1 MVKSKEKLVFRPRAR
16 LMKILGEQLISSE
29 VIALVELVKNS
40 YDADATEVTI
50 KLIDIQDSRKGKIII
65 EDNGRGITYE
75 KIKNVWLEPATPDK
89 KKEEKERYSK
99 CFNRKLLGEKGIGR
113 FAVHKLGEKVKLITR
128 ATVNCFNT
136 LENYETVVD
145 IDWKEFSEDKYL
157 DQVKVEVKTRFPE
170 YFLNGSGVYI
180 EITDISPWKVST
192 VVNTVRK
199 LKALE
204 SPEIIRKIRGAK
216 SKNTSLFRIKIET
229 NISEIQ
235 EKIDGVRSI
244 DELLD
249 SAFYKLHG
257 TVSEEGIL
265 EFTYIFRR
273 PDYPELSRTV
283 KSKIDL
289 KEFMLEFIE
298 ELKRLY
304 ESKKKSEGKKEVI
317 RGNFFKDIFP
327 GKFFVDFFVWDLDSS
342 ALKVAGLQTEYRNVI
357 KPNAG
362 VRVYRDGFRVWPYGE
377 EDDDWLGLDLKR
389 LNAPKERLISRNQIV
404 GFINIS
410 SERNPRLVDQ
420 SNREGL
426 IKNTQYEVFYELVK
440 ACIKH
445 MSNLR
450 KQDKLR
456 MDNIKEKKSYEDEV
470 TQKISNLRNHLKR
483 NNHYEF
489 YKKDVEEVE
498 KAYEERVTDILDR
511 YMQAAAIGIS
521 YTLPVHELNIRF
533 KSINS
538 VIKEIERRPQLL
550 NMYIRELEK
559 LFGETQDIVKAI
571 GNLMK
576 RKKRKETSLLKV
588 IKNVIRIKEREL
600 NKYDIKV
607 SIEGNREQKAY
618 ILENLIGTALLNIV
632 DNAIYWIRVKRMQL
646 REKGIYHKG
655 KIEVIL
661 GEEDNKPCIIIR
673 DNGTGIKDPVEM
685 LIEPYYSRKSDGY
698 GLGLYIVDNIMKR
711 HNGRLEAYNWKE
723 GAVFKL
729 VFEK

>member
-1 MVKSKEKLVFRPRAR
+1 MAKNKEELAFRPRAR
-16 LMKILGEQLISSE
+16 LIKILGEQLISSE

-50 KLIDIQDSRKGKIII
+50 KLIDIQDSGKGKIII
-65 EDNGRGITYE
+65 EDNGTGITYE

-89 KKEEKERYSK
+89 KRKEKERYSN

-113 FAVHKLGEKVKLITR
+113 FAVHKLGGKVKLITR
-128 ATVNCFNT
+128 ASVDCFKT
-136 LENYETVVD
+136 LENYETVVN
-145 IDWKEFSEDKYL
+145 IDWEKFSENKYL
-157 DQVKVEVKTRFPE
+157 DQVTVEVKTRTPQ

-180 EITDISPWKVST
+180 EITDINPWKVST

-204 SPEIIRKIRGAK
+204 SPEIIRRITEAE
-216 SKNTSLFRIKIET
+216 SKNTSRFKIKIET
-229 NISEIQ
+229 NVPEIQ
-235 EKIDGVRSI
+235 KKIDEVRSI

-249 SAFYKLHG
+249 SAFYKMHG
-257 TVSEEGIL
+257 TVDEEGIL
-265 EFTYIFRR
+265 EFTYVFRR

-283 KSKIDL
+283 NGKVDL
-289 KEFMLEFIE
+289 KEFMLEFLE

-304 ESKKKSEGKKEVI
+304 ELKKKAEQEEKGTY
-317 RGNFFKDIFP
+317 GDFFKDIFP

-342 ALKVAGLQTEYRNVI
+342 ALKVAGLQKDYRDVI

-362 VRVYRDGFRVWPYGE
+362 VRIYRDGFRVWPYGE

-410 SERNPRLVDQ
+410 SERNPLLVDQ

-440 ACIKH
+440 ASIKH

-450 KQDKLR
+450 KQDKLS
-456 MDNIKEKKSYEDEV
+456 MDKIKEKKNYEDEV
-470 TQKISNLRNHLKR
+470 TQKISNLRNHLRR
-483 NNHYEF
+483 NKHYEL
-489 YKKDVEEVE
+489 YKRDVEEVE
-498 KAYEERVTDILDR
+498 KAYKERVTDILDR

-533 KSINS
+533 KSIDS
-538 VIKEIERRPQLL
+538 LIKEIEKKPQFL
-550 NMYIRELEK
+550 NIYIRELEK
-559 LFGETQDIVKAI
+559 LLGETRDIVKAI

-576 RKKRKETSLLKV
+576 RKKRKETPLLKV
-588 IKNVIRIKEREL
+588 VKNVIKIKEREL
-600 NKYDIKV
+600 KKYDIEV
-607 SIEGNREQKAY
+607 LIEGDQKQKAY
-618 ILENLIGTALLNIV
+618 ILESLIGTAVLNLI

-646 REKGIYHKG
+646 REKGVYHKG
-655 KIEVIL
+655 KIEIIL
-661 GEEDNKPCIIIR
+661 GEEDDKPYIAIK
-673 DNGTGIKDPVEM
+673 DNGTGIKDSIEM

-711 HNGRLEAYNWKE
+711 HNGKVEAYNWEK

-729 VFEK
+729 TFEK